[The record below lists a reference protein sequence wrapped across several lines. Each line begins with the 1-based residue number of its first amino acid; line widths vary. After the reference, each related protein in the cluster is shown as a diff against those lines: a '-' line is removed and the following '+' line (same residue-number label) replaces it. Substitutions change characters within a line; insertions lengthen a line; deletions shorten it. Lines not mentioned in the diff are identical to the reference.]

1 MFALQDL
8 ISVSVKTTH
17 QSIQNPRKKMAK
29 RTRAEATEKPRKSKI
44 SKTAGSKKPGPKKSG
59 KVLKSSE
66 LLLTSEISDLIN
78 EVIEKSAYN
87 SIVLLLEQYQK
98 SIEKLR
104 ASEDTGAEKVARLLT
119 LNLFKCFESLQLRK
133 LMEIK
138 HKDEKKQLVARWLRN
153 KYNVYLNNL
162 AGLLQRKLSFELS
175 VQLDALDIFLQSIR
189 SEAKNTG
196 EFPVETYKKLV
207 RALCLSNI
215 GETLADESTDNFVL
229 LEFVTKFNKYW
240 DLQQFFFDKDFAE
253 VIEELAQ
260 TESLSV
266 LYANYFTIIRSGLL
280 YTSDEEELRALP
292 NWVSIELPDS
302 AYKFNVKTRY
312 QKCLLAVLR
321 HTELSS
327 AQYKSLLIILHKRII
342 PFMAVP
348 AGLMDFLTDA
358 YDQQDD
364 EVVPILALNSLW
376 ELMKSHNLEYPDF
389 YTKLYSLLT
398 PNLLFTR
405 YRSRFFRLCD
415 LFLSSTHLS
424 ANLVAS
430 FIKRL
435 GRLALTGSAPG
446 VVIVIPLIYNL
457 LKRHPSCMIMLQN
470 TDASSGYVD
479 PFDESEKDPL
489 RTGAMGSSLWEMETL
504 MSHYHPNI
512 ATLAKIYSEPFKKPS
527 YNMEDFLDWSYL
539 TLMESEK
546 TRKYK
551 AMAALEFEDYDS
563 LFNSG
568 EGKAFIDGWSY

>member
-1 MFALQDL
+1 M
-8 ISVSVKTTH
+8 VKR
-17 QSIQNPRKKMAK
+17 SRVD
-29 RTRAEATEKPRKSKI
+29 ATEKSKLTKKTKNAAS
-44 SKTAGSKKPGPKKSG
+44 SKLVNKRLALGSP
-59 KVLKSSE
+59 E
-66 LLLTSEISDLIN
+66 LLLASAITSLIN
-78 EVIEKSAYN
+78 EVTKKSAYN
-87 SIVLLLEQYQK
+87 SIVSLLEQYTR
-98 SIEKLR
+98 SIEILR
-104 ASEDTGAEKVARLLT
+104 VSEDSGAEKIARLLT
-119 LNLFKCFESLQLRK
+119 LNLFKCFESLQLK
-133 LMEIK
+133 SLMDTEN
-138 HKDEKKQLVARWLRN
+138 KDEKKQLVARWLRD
-153 KYNVYLNNL
+153 KYSAYLNIL
-162 AGLLQRKLSFELS
+162 AGLLQRKLSYELS
-175 VQLDALDIFLQSIR
+175 VQLDALDIFLQAIR
-189 SEAKNTG
+189 TEARIKG
-196 EFPVETYKKLV
+196 EFPVETYKNLV
-207 RALCLSNI
+207 RALCLSTV
-215 GETLADESTDNFVL
+215 GETLGDESTDNFVL
-229 LEFVTKFNKYW
+229 LEFITKFGKYW
-240 DLQQFFFDKDFAE
+240 DLQQYFFDKDFAE
-253 VIEELAQ
+253 EIEDLAR
-260 TESLSV
+260 TESLSM
-266 LYANYFTIIRSGLL
+266 LYANYYTIIRSGLL

-292 NWVSIELPDS
+292 KWVSVELPDS

-321 HTELSS
+321 HTGLSS
-327 AQYKSLLIILHKRII
+327 AQYKSLLSILHKRII

-376 ELMKSHNLEYPDF
+376 ELMKNHNLEYPDF

-435 GRLALTGSAPG
+435 ARLALTGSAPG
-446 VVIVIPLIYNL
+446 VVIIIPFIYNL

-470 TDASSGYVD
+470 TDASLGFID
-479 PFDESEKDPL
+479 PFDNLEKDPL

-551 AMAALEFEDYDS
+551 TMASLEFEEYDS
-563 LFNSG
+563 LFAKG
-568 EGKAFIDGWSY
+568 DGKAFINGWSY

>member
-1 MFALQDL
+1 
-8 ISVSVKTTH
+8 
-17 QSIQNPRKKMAK
+17 MAK
-29 RTRAEATEKPRKSKI
+29 RSKVETAEKSQKLKKSKI
-44 SKTAGSKKPGPKKSG
+44 AGSKKLASKKPV
-59 KVLKSSE
+59 KTPKSSG
-66 LLLTSEISDLIN
+66 LLLTTEISSLIN
-78 EVIEKSAYN
+78 EVKEKSAYN
-87 SIVLLLEQYQK
+87 SIVALLEQYQK
-98 SIEKLR
+98 SIEILR
-104 ASEDTGAEKVARLLT
+104 VSEDSSAEEIARLLT
-119 LNLFKCFESLQLRK
+119 LNLFKCFESLQLKK
-133 LMEIK
+133 LMDNEQ
-138 HKDEKKQLVARWLRN
+138 KDEKKQLVARWLRD
-153 KYNVYLNNL
+153 KYNVYLDIL
-162 AGLLQRKLSFELS
+162 AGLLQQKLSFELS
-175 VQLDALDIFLQSIR
+175 VQLDALDIFLQAIR
-189 SEAKNTG
+189 TEAKNTS
-196 EFPVETYKKLV
+196 EFPVETYKRLV
-207 RALCLSNI
+207 KALCLSSI
-215 GETLADESTDNFVL
+215 GETLGDESTDNFVI
-229 LEFVTKFNKYW
+229 LEFITKFNKYW
-240 DLQQFFFDKDFAE
+240 DLQQYFFDKDFSDE
-253 VIEELAQ
+253 IEELAQ
-260 TESLSV
+260 KSGSLST

-312 QKCLLAVLR
+312 QKCLLSVLR

-327 AQYKSLLIILHKRII
+327 AQYKSLLSILHKRII

-376 ELMKSHNLEYPDF
+376 ELMKNHNLEYPDF
-389 YTKLYSLLT
+389 YTKLYSLLS

-435 GRLALTGSAPG
+435 GRIALTGSAPG
-446 VVIVIPLIYNL
+446 VVIIIPLIYNL

-470 TDASSGYVD
+470 KDASSGYID
-479 PFDESEKDPL
+479 PFDDLEKDPL

-504 MSHYHPNI
+504 MTHYHPNI
-512 ATLAKIYSEPFKKPS
+512 ATLAKMYSEPFKKPS

-551 AMAALEFEDYDS
+551 AMAALEFENYDS
-563 LFNSG
+563 LFANG
-568 EGKAFIDGWSY
+568 EDKAFIDGWSY